1 MWTIVVEGTIQIQI
15 IDLNWD
21 WDISPIFRL
30 GLYRAL
36 AKNKILLI
44 KRRVYSFLN
53 IRERVHGKPMQ
64 IVSSRG

>member
-36 AKNKILLI
+36 AKNT
-44 KRRVYSFLN
+44 FW
-53 IRERVHGKPMQ
+53 
-64 IVSSRG
+64 